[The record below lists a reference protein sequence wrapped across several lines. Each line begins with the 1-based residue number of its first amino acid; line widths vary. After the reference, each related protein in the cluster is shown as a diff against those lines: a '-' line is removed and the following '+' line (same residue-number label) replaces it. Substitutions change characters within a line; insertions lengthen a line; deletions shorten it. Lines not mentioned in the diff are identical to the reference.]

1 MRRPKAEQTQTCVG
15 VEELKGLTPFSLAA
29 AVLVVLG
36 TAPGCPR
43 ELLPA
48 EAPTPLCRHSPG
60 CARFPHTRDS
70 SSGRGPK
77 SFRSTLPRQRTNL
90 CSWGCSPAWDSDGA
104 FYAWMR
110 AEVAAAASLQSRA
123 QTGRTP
129 VSSQRLALSPGGR
142 EVAVAKRRLKHRGD
156 STSPCD
162 KCWYFGL
169 PGSAFRFAAALF
181 CA

>member
-1 MRRPKAEQTQTCVG
+1 MYGNRQPDVQRWHNESWKNKTDGSTHRPGSGGTGRRHPKAEQTQTCVG

-36 TAPGCPR
+36 TAPRCPR

-70 SSGRGPK
+70 SSGRGPR

-90 CSWGCSPAWDSDGA
+90 CSWGCSPAWDSDGS
-104 FYAWMR
+104 FLRMD
-110 AEVAAAASLQSRA
+110 ESRSRGCC
-123 QTGRTP
+123 Q
-129 VSSQRLALSPGGR
+129 LA
-142 EVAVAKRRLKHRGD
+142 K
-156 STSPCD
+156 PCTNRQD
-162 KCWYFGL
+162 MSEQPEAC
-169 PGSAFRFAAALF
+169 P
-181 CA
+181 